1 MSPKAEEVPEG
12 RAGREQ
18 EESRIVLQAHVA
30 DSGRIYQAARDI
42 NVFEAG
48 SAAAFTDAEVG
59 RVATESMVRTRSL
72 IASISSYAPVDLAYR
87 PPSDAISV
95 LRAFLDS
102 SSRVFVVKGPPG
114 SGKTAL
120 TYHLADQMGLD
131 VSFQL
136 HSADSWDLPRFELAA
151 EILRY
156 ASVPR
161 SDDALLTLEQAGV
174 RLDRPCVVVVDGIA
188 SQSRFDAVARQVD
201 RILRQVTVPALRFLL
216 VVRTPPDIEM
226 SAYPV
231 LSATVHGQSGA
242 RPRGT
247 SYELVPWS
255 TAEARAAWNRS
266 RKPGEA
272 SFSELPAAV
281 RQLARLPLYMR
292 LMKAAGLDS
301 TDSEVNGYRLVDH
314 CVAAVLPASGHDPV
328 DLSETLADAAHRA
341 TPELVPSVLRSSQPP
356 PSSTADPLDVEAPP
370 LVHRGADGAPVFIH
384 DVVREYFLA
393 TRISALLEE
402 QGRSSSTVVAF
413 NDLAK
418 KAMGSAAARGVFEF
432 TVYGLDR
439 SAPDLLAA
447 LVVSPAVHVGST
459 LPLVLGL
466 VARGGVRFAD
476 EHVLRVCARRCRREA
491 SAELARSLLA
501 VPAVADALGAD
512 YAPWLAESLKQFGP
526 AVWPQL
532 VTAIELSLDAQGI
545 RRLLN
550 ASDLGHADE
559 ATFFARYHYVFL
571 SSEAESGSEPLDTFL
586 EHPDWRVRAALADGI
601 RDKQSPRA
609 ESARVIMDRLVYDA
623 DYKVR
628 AAAARA
634 IGQAESDLAEHHLEV
649 LLTDDNWHVRSSVLQ
664 GLLSGSGGPVD
675 THSTTVMALDLL
687 RSEPDWQ
694 WCPAQI
700 ATHYER
706 LLLLSGVS
714 SPSPGSTGRTRALF
728 ELLREARTGW
738 TSLPGDVCDALVT
751 EGLSVPSWLVRREAE
766 AFTRSAQESGPVPSV
781 SSLAAP
787 SPPDAYRRLRGGRSI
802 QIALDLHDLDQA
814 IEVAQAVAAAGAD
827 FIEVGDPLIKTVGV
841 IAVERIKRAVPH
853 VTVVA
858 EMMSADWGRDQV
870 VLAAEY
876 GADVVFLI
884 GPASTA
890 SVAAAVDAGRRLG
903 VPILLDV
910 PSHHVSAHWIT
921 DMEQAGVDGFAITT
935 NIDIGVGSN
944 HPLARSQA
952 LRSWTRLPV
961 AVSGGFSST
970 DRTVLRSPEWDVL
983 IVGRSVT
990 EATHPT
996 TAARLLTQLI
1006 NQPE

>member
-1 MSPKAEEVPEG
+1 MSPRAEEVPEG
-12 RAGREQ
+12 RADRG
-18 EESRIVLQAHVA
+18 EEEHRIVLRAQAS
-30 DSGRIYQAARDI
+30 DSGRTYQAAGDI

-48 SAAAFTDAEVG
+48 PGTSVTEIELD
-59 RVATESMVRTRSL
+59 RVATESTARTRSL
-72 IASISSYAPVDLAYR
+72 VASLTSYAPADLTYR
-87 PPSDAISV
+87 PPSDAIGV
-95 LRAFLDS
+95 LTSFLES
-102 SSRVFVVKGPPG
+102 PSRVFVLKGPPG

-120 TYHLADQMGLD
+120 TYHLADRMGPD

-161 SDDALLTLEQAGV
+161 SDDSLLTLERAGV

-188 SQSRFDAVARQVD
+188 SQSRFDAVALQVD
-201 RILRQVTVPALRFLL
+201 RILRQVTTPALRFLL

-231 LSATVHGQSGA
+231 LSATVYSQSAA

-247 SYELVPWS
+247 SYQLVPWS
-255 TAEARAAWNRS
+255 TAEARVAWNQS
-266 RKPGEA
+266 RKPRETV
-272 SFSELPAAV
+272 FSELPAAV
-281 RQLARLPLYMR
+281 RQLARLPLYMK
-292 LMKAAGLDS
+292 LLKAAGLDS
-301 TDSEVNGYRLVDH
+301 ADGEINGYRLVDH
-314 CVAAVLPASGHDPV
+314 CVAAVLPASGHDRV
-328 DLSETLADAAHRA
+328 DLSEALADAALQA
-341 TPELVPSVLRSSQPP
+341 TPELVPSPLRSLQPASSQPTSP
-356 PSSTADPLDVEAPP
+356 FGVEAPP
-370 LVHRGADGAPVFIH
+370 LVHSGADGAPVFIH

-393 TRISALLEE
+393 TRITALLED
-402 QGRSSSTVVAF
+402 QGRSSSTVTAV
-413 NDLAK
+413 NELAK

-447 LVVSPAVHVGST
+447 VMVSPAVHVGST

-476 EHVLRVCARRCRREA
+476 EHVLRVCTRRCRREA
-491 SAELARSLLA
+491 SAELAKSLLA
-501 VPAVADALGAD
+501 VPAVADALAAE
-512 YAPWLAESLKQFGP
+512 YAPWLAELLRQFGP

-532 VTAIELSLDAQGI
+532 VTAIERSLDAQGI

-550 ASDLGHADE
+550 AVDLRHADE
-559 ATFFARYHYVFL
+559 ATFFARYYYVFL
-571 SSEAESGSEPLDTFL
+571 SSEADSAAESLDTFL

-609 ESARVIMDRLVYDA
+609 ESARIIMDRLAYDA

-634 IGQAESDLAEHHLEV
+634 IGQAGSELAEHHLGA
-649 LLTDDNWHVRSSVLQ
+649 LLTDDNWHVRSNVLQ
-664 GLLSGSGGPVD
+664 GLLSGSGEPAD
-675 THSTTVMALDLL
+675 ARPATVMALDLL
-687 RSEPDWQ
+687 RSEPGWQ
-694 WCPAQI
+694 QCPAQI

-706 LLLLSGVS
+706 LLLLSGV
-714 SPSPGSTGRTRALF
+714 PGRNPESAGRTRALF

-738 TSLPGDVCDALVT
+738 TSLAGEVRDTLVA
-751 EGLSVPSWLVRREAE
+751 EGLSVPSWLVRREAK
-766 AFTRSAQESGPVPSV
+766 AFARPYSGSGAVSSA

-814 IEVAQAVAAAGAD
+814 VEVARAVAAAGAE

-841 IAVERIKRAVPH
+841 TAVERIKRAVPNT
-853 VTVVA
+853 TVVA

-884 GPASTA
+884 GPATTA
-890 SVAAAVDAGRRLG
+890 SVSAAVDAGRRLG

-910 PSHHVSAHWIT
+910 PSGHASAHWIA

-1006 NQPE
+1006 HQPE

>member
-1 MSPKAEEVPEG
+1 
-12 RAGREQ
+12 
-18 EESRIVLQAHVA
+18 
-30 DSGRIYQAARDI
+30 
-42 NVFEAG
+42 
-48 SAAAFTDAEVG
+48 
-59 RVATESMVRTRSL
+59 
-72 IASISSYAPVDLAYR
+72 
-87 PPSDAISV
+87 
-95 LRAFLDS
+95 
-102 SSRVFVVKGPPG
+102 
-114 SGKTAL
+114 
-120 TYHLADQMGLD
+120 MGGD

-136 HSADSWDLPRFELAA
+136 HSADSWGLPRFELDA

-156 ASVPR
+156 ASVPCAGD
-161 SDDALLTLEQAGV
+161 SLLTLERAGA

-201 RILRQVTVPALRFLL
+201 RILRQVTAPALRFFL

-231 LSATVHGQSGA
+231 LSATVYGQSTVGS
-242 RPRGT
+242 RGT
-247 SYELVPWS
+247 SYELTPWS
-255 TAEARAAWNRS
+255 MAEARAAWAQS
-266 RKPGEA
+266 RKPQETAFG
-272 SFSELPAAV
+272 ELPAAV

-292 LMKAAGLDS
+292 LLKTAGLDS
-301 TDSEVNGYRLVDH
+301 TEGEINGYRLVDH
-314 CVAAVLPASGHDPV
+314 CVAAVLPSSGHDPV

-341 TPELVPSVLRSSQPP
+341 TPELVPSSLRASPP
-356 PSSTADPLDVEAPP
+356 APGQAAASLNVDAPP
-370 LVHRGADGAPVFIH
+370 LVHRGADGTPAFIH

-393 TRISALLEE
+393 TRIAALLED
-402 QGRSSSTVVAF
+402 QGRSSSTVAAV
-413 NDLAK
+413 NELAD

-447 LVVSPAVHVGST
+447 VMVSPAVHVGST

-476 EHVLRVCARRCRREA
+476 DQVLRVCARRCRREA
-491 SAELARSLLA
+491 SAELAKSLLN
-501 VPAVADALGAD
+501 VPAVAEALGAE
-512 YAPWLAESLKQFGP
+512 YVPWLAGLLKQFGP
-526 AVWPQL
+526 TVWPQL
-532 VTAIELSLDAQGI
+532 VTAVEQSLDAPGI
-545 RRLLN
+545 RRLLH
-550 ASDLGHADE
+550 AADLGNADD
-559 ATFFARYHYVFL
+559 ATFFARYYYVFL
-571 SSEAESGSEPLDTFL
+571 PSEADTALEALDAFL
-586 EHPDWRVRAALADGI
+586 EHPDWRVRAALADGV

-609 ESARVIMDRLVYDA
+609 ESARIIMDRLVYDP

-634 IGQAESDLAEHHLEV
+634 IGQAGSELAEQHLGA

-664 GLLSGSGGPVD
+664 GLLSGSSGHAEVRPA
-675 THSTTVMALDLL
+675 TLMALDVL

-694 WCPAQI
+694 QCPAQI

-706 LLLLSGVS
+706 LLLLSGV
-714 SPSPGSTGRTRALF
+714 PGRGPEPTGRTRALF

-738 TSLPGDVCDALVT
+738 TSVPDETRNALVA
-751 EGLSVPSWLVRREAE
+751 EGMLVPSWLVRREAE
-766 AFTRSAQESGPVPSV
+766 AFTRPAPSSATDRPVP
-781 SSLAAP
+781 SLAAP
-787 SPPDAYRRLRGGRSI
+787 SPPDAYRRLRGGRTI
-802 QIALDLHDLDQA
+802 QVARDLHDLDQA
-814 IEVAQAVAAAGAD
+814 IEVAQAVAAAGTE

-841 IAVERIKRAVPH
+841 TAVERIKRAVPH
-853 VTVVA
+853 TTVVA
-858 EMMSADWGRDQV
+858 ELMSADWGRDQV

-884 GPASTA
+884 GPASIA

-910 PSHHVSAHWIT
+910 PTHHVSAHWIA

-990 EATHPT
+990 EATQPA
-996 TAARLLTQLI
+996 TAARSLTQLI
-1006 NQPE
+1006 HQPE

>member
-12 RAGREQ
+12 KADRSQGDPRVVLRAH
-18 EESRIVLQAHVA
+18 AA
-30 DSGRIYQAARDI
+30 DSGRTYQAARDI

-48 SAAAFTDAEVG
+48 SAAALTDAELS
-59 RVATESMVRTRSL
+59 RMATESTTRTRSL
-72 IASISSYAPVDLAYR
+72 IDSLSSYAPVDLAYR
-87 PPSDAISV
+87 PPADATGA
-95 LRAFLDS
+95 LTAFLDS
-102 SSRVFVVKGPPG
+102 PSRVFVVKGPPG

-120 TYHLADQMGLD
+120 TYHLADRMGPD

-161 SDDALLTLEQAGV
+161 SGDALLTLEQGGG

-216 VVRTPPDIEM
+216 VVRTPPDVEM

-231 LSATVHGQSGA
+231 LSATVYGQSGA

-247 SYELVPWS
+247 SYELAPWS

-266 RKPGEA
+266 RKLHEA
-272 SFSELPAAV
+272 AFSELPTSV
-281 RQLARLPLYMR
+281 RKLARLPLYMR
-292 LMKAAGLDS
+292 LLKAAELDS
-301 TDSEVNGYRLVDH
+301 TDSETNGYRLVDH

-356 PSSTADPLDVEAPP
+356 PSHVTDPLVVEAPP
-370 LVHRGADGAPVFIH
+370 LVRRGADGTPLFIH

-402 QGRSSSTVVAF
+402 QGRSSSTVAAF
-413 NDLAK
+413 NELAE

-447 LVVSPAVHVGST
+447 VMVSPAANVGST

-501 VPAVADALGAD
+501 VPLVADALGAE
-512 YAPWLAESLKQFGP
+512 YAPWLAELLKQFGP
-526 AVWPQL
+526 AIWPQL
-532 VTAIELSLDAQGI
+532 VTAVEQSLDAQGI
-545 RRLLN
+545 RHLLDTV
-550 ASDLGHADE
+550 DLDHADE
-559 ATFFARYHYVFL
+559 ATFFARYYYVFL
-571 SSEAESGSEPLDTFL
+571 PSEAGSSSDSLGTFL

-601 RDKQSPRA
+601 RDKRSPRT
-609 ESARVIMDRLVYDA
+609 ESAQVIMDRLTYDA

-634 IGQAESDLAEHHLEV
+634 IGQAGSELAEHHLGA

-664 GLLSGSGGPVD
+664 GLLSGSGEPVD
-675 THSTTVMALDLL
+675 ARPTTVMALDLL
-687 RSEPDWQ
+687 RSERDWQ
-694 WCPAQI
+694 QCPAQI

-706 LLLLSGVS
+706 LLLLSGV
-714 SPSPGSTGRTRALF
+714 PSRNPGSAGRTRALF
-728 ELLREARTGW
+728 ELLREARTSW
-738 TSLPGDVCDALVT
+738 TPLPGDVRDALVA
-751 EGLSVPSWLVRREAE
+751 EGLSVPNWLVRREAE
-766 AFTRSAQESGPVPSV
+766 AFTRPTPDPGAVPSV
-781 SSLAAP
+781 PSLAAP

-802 QIALDLHDLDQA
+802 QVALDLHDLDQA
-814 IEVAQAVAAAGAD
+814 IEVAQAVAAAGAE

-841 IAVERIKRAVPH
+841 TAVERIKRAVPH

-910 PSHHVSAHWIT
+910 PSHHVSAHWIA

-961 AVSGGFSST
+961 AVSGGFSPT

-990 EATHPT
+990 EAIHPT
-996 TAARLLTQLI
+996 AAARLLTQLI